1 MSSYDYKLAAALA
14 VADIENYVNPEDP
27 KIMSEMTEKNTPEKL
42 CLWKEKMMGMG
53 EEALQVV
60 HIILNAPQELL
71 DLIPDSKESISPNS
85 LEEYLKNIGWK
96 RCKVLK
102 AYKEIKKMLQE
113 E

>member
-42 CLWKEKMMGMG
+42 CLWKEKMMGVG
-53 EEALQVV
+53 EEALQVI

-71 DLIPDSKESISPNS
+71 DLIPDSKESISPNK
-85 LEEYLKNIGWK
+85 LQEYLRNMGWE
-96 RCKVLK
+96 RHQILK
-102 AYKEIKKMLQE
+102 AYRNIKKMLRE